1 VQAVDA
7 PARVAALQGHCREA
21 GLRLTDLRAEVYRML
36 LAADGPVKAYTLLHR
51 LREDRPAARPPT
63 VYRALA
69 FLVDIGAVHRVDA
82 ISAFVAC
89 AAPGHR
95 HVPQIL
101 LCARCQRVVEVAS
114 FELGESARRAARA
127 HGFTAELQG
136 CVLSGTCSDCAQ
148 AGDA

>member
-1 VQAVDA
+1 MV
-7 PARVAALQGHCREA
+7 
-21 GLRLTDLRAEVYRML
+21 

-63 VYRALA
+63 VYRALS

-89 AAPGHR
+89 AAPGLH

-101 LCARCQRVVEVAS
+101 LCARCQRVVEVSSAE
-114 FELGESARRAARA
+114 FGESARRAASA
-127 HGFTAELQG
+127 HGFSADLHG
-136 CVLSGTCSDCAQ
+136 CVVSGTCSECAR
-148 AGDA
+148 AGGA